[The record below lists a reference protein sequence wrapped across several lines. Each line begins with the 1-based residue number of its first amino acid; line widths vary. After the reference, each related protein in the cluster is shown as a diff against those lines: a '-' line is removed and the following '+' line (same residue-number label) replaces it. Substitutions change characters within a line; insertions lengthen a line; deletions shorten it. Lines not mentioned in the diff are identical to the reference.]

1 MHSAHCKRSFF
12 VYAMT
17 TGVPVEPE
25 DMWNS
30 IRSLRSTQFI
40 FSGYAS
46 RKSSFV
52 KNGSFCRSSSDC
64 TSSGEPT
71 PPFCRRTR

>member
-1 MHSAHCKRSFF
+1 MHSAHWLRSFL
-12 VYAMT
+12 VYAIT
-17 TGVPVEPE
+17 TGVPVEPD

-30 IRSLRSTQFI
+30 RRSRRSTQFI

-52 KNGSFCRSSSDC
+52 
-64 TSSGEPT
+64 
-71 PPFCRRTR
+71 